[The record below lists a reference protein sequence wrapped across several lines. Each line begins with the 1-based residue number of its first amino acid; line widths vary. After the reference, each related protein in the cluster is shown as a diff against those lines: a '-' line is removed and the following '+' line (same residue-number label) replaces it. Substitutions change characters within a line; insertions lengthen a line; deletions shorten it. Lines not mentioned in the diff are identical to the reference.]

1 MNELKNLFESQFNG
15 FYGTNGRN
23 TTVNLSTV
31 TKVLENVQKRINKQ
45 KLDYQENTD
54 IILGIDMASNEI
66 NFLLAEILS
75 QEIQNDIK

>member
-1 MNELKNLFESQFNG
+1 MNDLKNLFESQFNG

-31 TKVLENVQKRINKQ
+31 TKVLENVRKRINKL
-45 KLDYQENTD
+45 KLDNMDNTD
-54 IILGIDMASNEI
+54 IIEGIDMTSNEI
-66 NFLLAEILS
+66 NFLMAEILS